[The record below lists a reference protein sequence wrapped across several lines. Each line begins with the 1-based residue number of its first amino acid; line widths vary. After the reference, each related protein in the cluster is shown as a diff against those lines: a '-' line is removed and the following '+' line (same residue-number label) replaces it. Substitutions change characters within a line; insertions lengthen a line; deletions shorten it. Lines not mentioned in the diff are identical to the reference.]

1 MRAFVR
7 FELPDGSHCELGHGD
22 LVGRLWSAALQLDDA
37 RISEAHAML
46 SLRGETFRLLAL
58 RGRFAVAGKPSTSL
72 ILAPEMQIFLARELS
87 IRVTDIELPTRVMGI
102 EGPGLPRQV
111 LNGVCSL
118 VCQTRNELVPKYE
131 ANAAAHI
138 WSDGQHWQLK
148 VRETGER
155 LELHDGVRFTL
166 AGQEFCA
173 VAIDLAAVG
182 RNATRM
188 LGGVQDSMSIVA
200 QYDSV
205 HLARSGQAPVAL
217 SGLGARLVSELVVFD
232 GPVPWQVLA
241 KEIWPDED
249 DSHLLRRR
257 LDVNLARLRKKL
269 REAGLRTDLVRAD
282 GLGHLELFLYE
293 GDTVEDRT

>member
-7 FELPDGSHCELGHGD
+7 FELPDGTHRELGHGD
-22 LVGRLWSAALQLDDA
+22 LMGRLWSAALQLDDA

-58 RGRFAVAGKPSTSL
+58 RGRFAVGGKPSTSL
-72 ILAPEMQIFLARELS
+72 VLTQGMEVFLARDLS
-87 IRVTDIELPTRVMGI
+87 IRVVDIELPTRVLGI

-111 LNGVCSL
+111 LNGVCSI
-118 VCQTRNELVPKYE
+118 VCNTRNELVPKYE

-138 WSDGQHWQLK
+138 WSDGTHWQLK
-148 VRETGER
+148 LRDAPSPIK
-155 LELHDGVRFTL
+155 LHDGVSWQMN
-166 AGQEFCA
+166 GQSFKA

-188 LGGVQDSMSIVA
+188 LGGVQDSLAIVA

-205 HLARSGQAPVAL
+205 HLSRAGQPPVAL
-217 SGLGARLVSELVVFD
+217 SGLGARLVSELVAFD
-232 GPVPWQVLA
+232 GPVDWQVLA

-293 GDTVEDRT
+293 GDTVEDRS